1 MIYDKIKSEKG
12 LKMHIKVFS
21 WSLNGYLSL
30 FLAHLGDTDPFWGPP
45 RPPFR
50 IILHPTM
57 SLLLL
62 N

>member
-30 FLAHLGDTDPFWGPP
+30 FLAHLGDTDPFGGLQG
-45 RPPFR
+45 PPFR
-50 IILHPTM
+50 IISHPTI
-57 SLLLL
+57 SLLLM

>member
-30 FLAHLGDTDPFWGPP
+30 FLAHLGDTDPFGGT
-45 RPPFR
+45 
-50 IILHPTM
+50 L
-57 SLLLL
+57 SLSK
-62 N
+62 NMVSKC